1 MRYDRH
7 EARVLTVLIDIIV
20 LWMHLF
26 AAIIFIG
33 GSFFIWLVVWP
44 ASYGLATNET
54 QRSIIVG
61 RIAKRFAYFTHVS
74 IAVLVA
80 SGTYLALPFL
90 QSPSSLSTTLSG
102 ELLLAKVLVVVS
114 MIILMYANNIYHGK
128 KIMRLVAQGELDDVR
143 RVRKLTHLAS
153 FITLGLMT
161 IITVLGVAL
170 LFY

>member
-1 MRYDRH
+1 MM
-7 EARVLTVLIDIIV
+7 TVLLDIIV
-20 LWMHLF
+20 LWVHLF

-44 ASYGLATNET
+44 ASYSLANNES

-61 RIAKRFAYFTHVS
+61 RIAKRFAYFTHAS

-80 SGTYLALPFL
+80 SGAYLALPYF
-90 QSPSSLSTTLSG
+90 QTPSLFSTTLPG
-102 ELLLAKVLVVVS
+102 ELLLAKILVVVS

-128 KIMRLVAQGELDDVR
+128 KIMRLIAQGKLEDVK

-153 FITLGLMT
+153 FITLGLMI
-161 IITVLGVAL
+161 IITMLGVAL
-170 LFY
+170 LSY